1 MKNIFGFDLAAGEY
15 CGKELI
21 IRKTDCKITE
31 HQEKTVVR
39 TIKAEKH
46 KRFPLWLSI
55 VQYLCAF
62 TVILVV
68 FTSVMDVD
76 ELDFKE
82 MFAAAPW
89 KYIVAVIAAVGWL
102 AIFIAAQVHGRMAEK
117 APAFRDVFKVIEAE
131 VHDKSY
137 ERLKI
142 PADAGVIDVLSLSEN
157 TQNFQKP
164 SKRPLYFCV
173 EIRIFKDGKNLYLS
187 DLECVMAIPLE
198 EITGAARLGGTFRLG
213 NWTKNEEYTEEKFKR
228 FGVRR
233 NRAGEY
239 FVKACCAVKIDH
251 CGEPLEFIVP
261 SYDFATLERYTGSI

>member
-82 MFAAAPW
+82 MFAW
-89 KYIVAVIAAVGWL
+89 KKLDGWD
-102 AIFIAAQVHGRMAEK
+102 IEWEGKR
-117 APAFRDVFKVIEAE
+117 AFD
-131 VHDKSY
+131 
-137 ERLKI
+137 
-142 PADAGVIDVLSLSEN
+142 
-157 TQNFQKP
+157 QKQR
-164 SKRPLYFCV
+164 K
-173 EIRIFKDGKNLYLS
+173 
-187 DLECVMAIPLE
+187 
-198 EITGAARLGGTFRLG
+198 
-213 NWTKNEEYTEEKFKR
+213 
-228 FGVRR
+228 
-233 NRAGEY
+233 
-239 FVKACCAVKIDH
+239 
-251 CGEPLEFIVP
+251 
-261 SYDFATLERYTGSI
+261 